1 MNKIIVEIE
10 NSDDPVTLYNICK
23 NNDKSFDGIFYM
35 GVHTTEIYCLPSC
48 KAKTPLLKN
57 VKFYNTRDDAIAA
70 GLRGCK
76 RCRSEFFP
84 LVQPQWFNLILE
96 YLSSNL
102 STKIKEE
109 QLEQLS
115 KVNISTI
122 QRYFKEYLKY
132 SVMSYHRKLRLEYAQ
147 KLIKEGVDLLDIP
160 YFIGYESMSGFRDA
174 FFKEYGCNPGELND
188 K

>member
-1 MNKIIVEIE
+1 MEFD
-10 NSDDPVTLYNICK
+10 NSDDPVTLYDICK
-23 NNDKSFDGIFYM
+23 NNDKSFDGIFFM

-48 KAKTPLLKN
+48 KAKTPLYKN
-57 VKFYNTRDDAIAA
+57 VKFYETKEDAITA

-84 LVQPQWFNLILE
+84 LVYPPWLNLVLE

-102 STKIKEE
+102 STKIKED
-109 QLEQLS
+109 QLEQLA

-122 QRYFKEYLKY
+122 QRYFKEYLNN
-132 SVMSYHRKLRLEYAQ
+132 SVMSYHRNLRLDYAK
-147 KLIKEGVDLLDIP
+147 KLITQGVDLLDIP
-160 YFIGYESMSGFRDA
+160 YLIGYDSMSGFRDA
-174 FFKEYGCNPGELND
+174 FHKEFGYNPGELNG